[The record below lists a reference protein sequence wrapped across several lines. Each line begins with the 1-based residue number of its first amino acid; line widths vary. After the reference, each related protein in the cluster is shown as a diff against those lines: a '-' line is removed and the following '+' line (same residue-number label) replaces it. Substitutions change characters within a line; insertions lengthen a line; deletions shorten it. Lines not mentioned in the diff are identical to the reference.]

1 LAEHQDRFHG
11 LLGRSGSRARFRV
24 CAWPDGNTPTL
35 APLLSRLASLRWRQ
49 DPAGMPNAV
58 IRAHAEFIRRNRAAF
73 DLAYVISLWWEKS
86 TKVVTRRAIWK
97 NTGDG

>member
-1 LAEHQDRFHG
+1 
-11 LLGRSGSRARFRV
+11 
-24 CAWPDGNTPTL
+24 
-35 APLLSRLASLRWRQ
+35 
-49 DPAGMPNAV
+49 MPNAV

-97 NTGDG
+97 NTGDR